1 MSQIINTNVMS
12 LNAQR
17 NLATSSDE
25 MATSL
30 QRLSSGMRINGAKDD
45 AAGLAISQRFT
56 AQIRGLSTA
65 IRNAGDAVSLTQTAE
80 GALGSVTSNL
90 QRMRELAVQASNGTN
105 SQVDRDALNSEYT
118 QLRSEVQRIADQTVF
133 AGVKLLDGSFSG
145 VNFQVGANVG
155 EVITIQSLANVST
168 TALGGTFTRHTA
180 SIAASAITDFTTAI
194 AAGGVTIQAAGFT
207 ATSIGAI
214 PAAGSAAERAQQ
226 VVSAINAVSAASGV
240 GASYDSSTGQ
250 ITLTSN
256 GAITVGGTTNDA
268 LVAGWANGSV
278 TTASTSST
286 GIAATNVSSYIGAQ
300 QAMGMLDQALT
311 SVNSSRATIGA
322 INSRFDSVIANL
334 RSTTENLSASRS
346 RIQDTDFAQE
356 TARLTRAQVLQQA
369 GVAMLAQ
376 ANAAPQQVLSLLRG

>member
-1 MSQIINTNVMS
+1 MSQVINTNVMS

-105 SQVDRDALNSEYT
+105 GQVDRDALNAEYT

-168 TALGGTFTRHTA
+168 GALGGTFTRFEGSA
-180 SIAASAITDFTTAI
+180 AASGITSFATAI
-194 AAGGVTIQAAGFT
+194 AAGDLTING
-207 ATSIGAI
+207 TSVGAI
-214 PAAGSAAERAQQ
+214 AGAGSAQERAGQL
-226 VVSAINAVSAASGV
+226 VSAINSVSATTGV
-240 GASYDSSTGQ
+240 GASYDAATGNYTLSSG
-250 ITLTSN
+250 S
-256 GAITVGGTTNDA
+256 AITVGGTSATVA
-268 LVAGWANGSV
+268 LSGFAAGAVG
-278 TTASTSST
+278 TSTSTTGMNST
-286 GIAATNVSSYIGAQ
+286 NLSSYTGAQ
-300 QAMGMLDQALT
+300 QALGVLDNALT
-311 SVNSSRATIGA
+311 AVNSSRATIGA
-322 INSRFDSVIANL
+322 INSRFDSVISNL

-376 ANAAPQQVLSLLRG
+376 ANQLPNGVMALMR

>member
-1 MSQIINTNVMS
+1 
-12 LNAQR
+12 
-17 NLATSSDE
+17 

-105 SQVDRDALNSEYT
+105 SQVDRDALNSEYA

-133 AGVKLLDGSFSG
+133 AGLKLLDGSFSG

-155 EVITIQSLANVST
+155 EVITIQTLANVST
-168 TALGGTFTRHTA
+168 GALGGTFTRVEG
-180 SIAASAITDFTTAI
+180 SVAASSMTSFATAI
-194 AAGGVTIQAAGFT
+194 AAGSLTING
-207 ATSIGAI
+207 TSVGAI
-214 PAAGSAAERAQQ
+214 AAAGSAQERAGQL
-226 VVSAINAVSAASGV
+226 VSAINAVSATTGV
-240 GASYDSSTGQ
+240 GASYDAATGNFTLSS
-250 ITLTSN
+250 
-256 GAITVGGTTNDA
+256 GAAINYGGASATVA
-268 LVAGWANGSV
+268 LAGFVAGSV
-278 TTASTSST
+278 GTSTSTT
-286 GIAATNVSSYIGAQ
+286 GMNSTNVSSFTGAQ
-300 QAMGMLDQALT
+300 QTLGVLDNALT
-311 SVNSSRATIGA
+311 SVNSARATIGS

-376 ANAAPQQVLSLLRG
+376 ANASPQQVLSLLRG

>member
-1 MSQIINTNVMS
+1 MTQVINTNVMS

-17 NLATSSDE
+17 NLATSSSE
-25 MATSL
+25 LSTSL
-30 QRLSSGMRINGAKDD
+30 QRLSSGLRINGAKDD

-105 SQVDRDALNSEYT
+105 SQADRNALNAEYG
-118 QLRSEVQRIADQTVF
+118 QLRNEVQRVADQTVF
-133 AGVKLLDGSFSG
+133 AGLKLLDGSFSG

-168 TALGGTFTRHTA
+168 GALGGTFTRVEGSVA
-180 SIAASAITDFTTAI
+180 AGSITGFATAI
-194 AAGGVTIQAAGFT
+194 AAGGLTVNG
-207 ATSIGAI
+207 TSVGAI
-214 PAAGSAAERAQQ
+214 AGAGSAQERAGQL
-226 VVSAINAVSAASGV
+226 VSAINAVSATTGV
-240 GASYDSSTGQ
+240 GASYDSATGFY
-250 ITLTSN
+250 TLSS
-256 GAITVGGTTNDA
+256 GAAITVAGASATVALSGFAAGAVGT
-268 LVAGWANGSV
+268 
-278 TTASTSST
+278 STSTT
-286 GIAATNVSSYIGAQ
+286 GMNSTNVQSFTDAQ
-300 QAMGMLDQALT
+300 QAIGVLDNALT

-322 INSRFDSVIANL
+322 INSRFDSVISNL

-346 RIQDTDFAQE
+346 RIQDADFAQE
-356 TARLTRAQVLQQA
+356 TASLTRAQVLQQA

-376 ANAAPQQVLSLLRG
+376 ANSAPQSVLSLLR

>member
-1 MSQIINTNVMS
+1 MSQVINTNVMS

-25 MATSL
+25 MQTSL

-105 SQVDRDALNSEYT
+105 SQADRDALNAEYT
-118 QLRSEVQRIADQTVF
+118 QLRGEVQRVADQTVF
-133 AGVKLLDGSFSG
+133 AGTKLLDGSFNG
-145 VNFQVGANVG
+145 VAFQVGANVG
-155 EVITIQSLANVST
+155 EVISISSLANVNT
-168 TALGGTFTRHTA
+168 NALGGNYARFEETVNKSALTGFGTA
-180 SIAASAITDFTTAI
+180 L
-194 AAGGVTIQAAGFT
+194 AAGAVKVNGVDLAA
-207 ATSIGAI
+207 IGA
-214 PAAGSAAERAQQ
+214 ATDETERAQQ
-226 VVSAINAVSAASGV
+226 MVSAINAVSARTGV
-240 GASYDSSTGQ
+240 GAAFDGTT

-256 GAITVGGTTNDA
+256 AAVTWTGAVTTSGFTGTVGA
-268 LVAGWANGSV
+268 SV
-278 TTASTSST
+278 TTGAV
-286 GIAATNVSSYIGAQ
+286 GATNLQSYTNSQLAI
-300 QAMGMLDQALT
+300 GMLDNALT

-346 RIQDTDFAQE
+346 RIQDTDFAAE
-356 TARLTRAQVLQQA
+356 TARLTRSQVLQQA

-376 ANAAPQQVLSLLRG
+376 ANAAPQQVLSLLR

>member
-1 MSQIINTNVMS
+1 MSQVINTNVMS

-105 SQVDRDALNSEYT
+105 GQVDRDALNAEYT

-168 TALGGTFTRHTA
+168 GALGGTFTRFEGSA
-180 SIAASAITDFTTAI
+180 AASGITSFATAI
-194 AAGGVTIQAAGFT
+194 AAGDLTING
-207 ATSIGAI
+207 TSVGAI
-214 PAAGSAAERAQQ
+214 AGAGSAQERAGQL
-226 VVSAINAVSAASGV
+226 VSAINSVSATTGV
-240 GASYDSSTGQ
+240 GASYDAATGNYTLSSG
-250 ITLTSN
+250 S
-256 GAITVGGTTNDA
+256 AITVGGTSATVA
-268 LVAGWANGSV
+268 LSGFAAGAVG
-278 TTASTSST
+278 TSTSTTGMNST
-286 GIAATNVSSYIGAQ
+286 NLSSYTGAQ
-300 QAMGMLDQALT
+300 QALGVLDNALT
-311 SVNSSRATIGA
+311 AVNSSRATIGA
-322 INSRFDSVIANL
+322 INSRFDSVISNL

>member
-1 MSQIINTNVMS
+1 MTQVINTNVMS

-17 NLATSSDE
+17 NLATSSSE
-25 MATSL
+25 LSTSL
-30 QRLSSGMRINGAKDD
+30 QRLSSGLRINGAKDD

-80 GALGSVTSNL
+80 GALGSVTANL
-90 QRMRELAVQASNGTN
+90 QRMRELAVQAANGTN
-105 SQVDRDALNSEYT
+105 SQVDRDALNAEYT
-118 QLRSEVQRIADQTVF
+118 QLSSEVQRVADQTVF
-133 AGVKLLDGSFSG
+133 AGLKLLDGSFSN
-145 VNFQVGANVG
+145 VAFQVGANVG
-155 EVITIQSLANVST
+155 EVISISSLANVSVS
-168 TALGGTFTRHTA
+168 ALGGTFSRHTA
-180 SIAASAITDFTTAI
+180 SVAASSLTGFATAI
-194 AAGGVTIQAAGFT
+194 AAGGVTVQAAGGT
-207 ATSIGAI
+207 ATSIGAVS
-214 PAAGSAAERAQQ
+214 AAGSAAERAQQ
-226 VVSAINAVSAASGV
+226 LVSAINGVSASSGV
-240 GASYDSSTGQ
+240 GASYDSATGQ
-250 ITLTSN
+250 VTLTAN
-256 GAITVGGTTNDA
+256 GAITFGGTTNLA
-268 LVAGWANGSV
+268 TVAGWANGSV
-278 TTASTSST
+278 TTTATSSS

-322 INSRFDSVIANL
+322 INSRFDSVISNL

-376 ANAAPQQVLSLLRG
+376 ANAAPQQVLSLLR

>member
-1 MSQIINTNVMS
+1 MSQVINTNVMS

-25 MATSL
+25 MQTSL

-105 SQVDRDALNSEYT
+105 SQADRDALNAEYT
-118 QLRSEVQRIADQTVF
+118 QLRGEVQRVADQTVF
-133 AGVKLLDGSFSG
+133 AGLKLLDGSFNS

-155 EVITIQSLANVST
+155 EVITISSLANVST
-168 TALGGTFTRHTA
+168 AALGGTFTRVTG
-180 SIAASAITDFTTAI
+180 SVAAGDIVDFTTAI
-194 AAGGVTIQAAGFT
+194 AAGDLTVKSGTGPAV
-207 ATSIGAI
+207 SVGAI
-214 PAAGSAAERAQQ
+214 AAAGSSAERAAQL
-226 VVSAINAVSAASGV
+226 VSAINAVSAQSGV
-240 GASYDSSTGQ
+240 GASYDSATGQ
-250 ITLTSN
+250 LTLTSSA
-256 GAITVGGTTNDA
+256 AITVAGAGATVAISGFAAGNVGT
-268 LVAGWANGSV
+268 
-278 TTASTSST
+278 STSTT
-286 GIAATNVSSYIGAQ
+286 GIAATNVSSYTNAQ
-300 QAMGMLDQALT
+300 QAIGMLDQALT
-311 SVNSSRATIGA
+311 SVNSSRATIGS

-376 ANAAPQQVLSLLRG
+376 ANASPQQVLSLLRG

>member
-1 MSQIINTNVMS
+1 
-12 LNAQR
+12 
-17 NLATSSDE
+17 
-25 MATSL
+25 
-30 QRLSSGMRINGAKDD
+30 MRINGAKDD

-105 SQVDRDALNSEYT
+105 SQADRDALNAEYV
-118 QLRSEVQRIADQTVF
+118 QLQSEVQRIADQTVF
-133 AGVKLLDGSFSG
+133 AGTKLLDGSFNG
-145 VNFQVGANVG
+145 VAFQVGANVG
-155 EVITIQSLANVST
+155 EVISISSLANVNT
-168 TALGGTFTRHTA
+168 VALGGDYTRIEA
-180 SIAASAITDFTTAI
+180 SVAVSTLTTNTAI
-194 AAGGVTIQAAGFT
+194 SAGGVLINGVD
-207 ATSIGAI
+207 IGAI
-214 PAAGSAAERAQQ
+214 PAGTGATRAQQ
-226 VVSAINAVSAASGV
+226 LVTAINAVSARSGV
-240 GASYDSSTGQ
+240 GASIDGGNLV
-250 ITLTSN
+250 LTSASN
-256 GAITVGGTTNDA
+256 IVITGTTDDGTAVGWDNSTLNTSVATGAVGKTNLQSYTNAQMA
-268 LVAGWANGSV
+268 L
-278 TTASTSST
+278 
-286 GIAATNVSSYIGAQ
+286 
-300 QAMGMLDQALT
+300 GMLDSALT
-311 SVNSSRATIGA
+311 AVNSARATIGS

>member
-1 MSQIINTNVMS
+1 MSQVINTNVMS

-25 MATSL
+25 MQTSL

-105 SQVDRDALNSEYT
+105 SQADRDALNAEYI
-118 QLRSEVQRIADQTVF
+118 QLQSEVQRIADQTVF
-133 AGVKLLDGSFSG
+133 AGTKLLDGSFNG
-145 VNFQVGANVG
+145 VAFQVGANVG
-155 EVITIQSLANVST
+155 EVISISSLADVNT
-168 TALGGTFTRHTA
+168 NALGGNYTRIEA
-180 SIAASAITDFTTAI
+180 SVAVTSLSTNTAI
-194 AAGGVTIQAAGFT
+194 SAGGVIINGVD
-207 ATSIGAI
+207 IGAI
-214 PAAGSAAERAQQ
+214 ATGTGATRAQQ
-226 VVSAINAVSAASGV
+226 LVTAINAVSARSGV
-240 GASYDSSTGQ
+240 GASIDGGNLV
-250 ITLTSN
+250 LTSASN
-256 GAITVGGTTNDA
+256 IVITGATDDDTAIGWDNSTLNTSVATGAVGKTNLQSYTNAQLA
-268 LVAGWANGSV
+268 L
-278 TTASTSST
+278 
-286 GIAATNVSSYIGAQ
+286 
-300 QAMGMLDQALT
+300 GMLDSALT
-311 SVNSSRATIGA
+311 AVNSARATIGS

-346 RIQDTDFAQE
+346 RIQDTDFAAE
-356 TARLTRAQVLQQA
+356 TARLTRSQVLQQA

>member
-1 MSQIINTNVMS
+1 MTQVINTNVMS

-17 NLATSSDE
+17 NLATSSSE
-25 MATSL
+25 LSTSL
-30 QRLSSGMRINGAKDD
+30 QRLSSGLRINGAKDD

-105 SQVDRDALNSEYT
+105 SQVDRDALNAEYG
-118 QLRSEVQRIADQTVF
+118 QLRQEIQRVADQTVF
-133 AGVKLLDGSFSG
+133 AGLKLLDGSFSG

-168 TALGGTFTRHTA
+168 GALGGTFTRVEGSVSA
-180 SIAASAITDFTTAI
+180 SSITGFATAI
-194 AAGGVTIQAAGFT
+194 AAGGLTVNG
-207 ATSIGAI
+207 TSVGAI
-214 PAAGSAAERAQQ
+214 AGAGSAQERAGQL
-226 VVSAINAVSAASGV
+226 VSAINAVSATTGV
-240 GASYDSSTGQ
+240 GASYDSATGFY
-250 ITLTSN
+250 TLSS
-256 GAITVGGTTNDA
+256 GAAITVAGASATVA
-268 LVAGWANGSV
+268 LSGFVAGSV
-278 TTASTSST
+278 GTSTSTT
-286 GIAATNVSSYIGAQ
+286 GMNSTNVQSFTDAQ
-300 QAMGMLDQALT
+300 QAIGVLDNALT

-322 INSRFDSVIANL
+322 INSRFDSVISNL

-346 RIQDTDFAQE
+346 RIQDADFAQE
-356 TARLTRAQVLQQA
+356 TASLTRAQVLQQA

-376 ANAAPQQVLSLLRG
+376 ANSAPQSVLSLLR

>member
-105 SQVDRDALNSEYT
+105 SQVDRDALNAEYT
-118 QLRSEVQRIADQTVF
+118 QLRSEVQRVADQTVF
-133 AGVKLLDGSFSG
+133 AGLKLLDGSFSG

-168 TALGGTFTRHTA
+168 GALGGTFTRVEG
-180 SIAASAITDFTTAI
+180 SVAASSMTSFATAI
-194 AAGGVTIQAAGFT
+194 AAGDLTVNG
-207 ATSIGAI
+207 TSVGAI
-214 PAAGSAAERAQQ
+214 AAAGSAQERAGQL
-226 VVSAINAVSAASGV
+226 VSAINAVSATTGV
-240 GASYDSSTGQ
+240 GASYDAATGNYTLSS
-250 ITLTSN
+250 SA
-256 GAITVGGTTNDA
+256 AITVGGASATVA
-268 LVAGWANGSV
+268 LSGFAAGSV
-278 TTASTSST
+278 GTSTSTT
-286 GIAATNVSSYIGAQ
+286 GMNATNVSSYVGSQ
-300 QAMGMLDQALT
+300 QAIGVLDNALT

-322 INSRFDSVIANL
+322 INSRFDSVISNL

-346 RIQDTDFAQE
+346 RIQDTDFAAE
-356 TARLTRAQVLQQA
+356 TARLTRSQVLQQA

-376 ANAAPQQVLSLLRG
+376 ANAAPQQVLSLLR

>member
-1 MSQIINTNVMS
+1 MSQVINTNVMS

-25 MATSL
+25 MSTSL

-105 SQVDRDALNSEYT
+105 SQADRDALNAEYL
-118 QLRSEVQRIADQTVF
+118 QLQSEVQRIADQTVF
-133 AGVKLLDGSFSG
+133 AGTKLLDGSFNG
-145 VNFQVGANVG
+145 VAFQVGANVG
-155 EVITIQSLANVST
+155 EVISISSLADVNT
-168 TALGGTFTRHTA
+168 NALGGNYTRIEA
-180 SIAASAITDFTTAI
+180 SVAVTSLTTNAAIS
-194 AAGGVTIQAAGFT
+194 AGGVIINGVD
-207 ATSIGAI
+207 IGAI
-214 PAAGSAAERAQQ
+214 ATGTGATRAQQ
-226 VVSAINAVSAASGV
+226 LVTAINAVSARSGV
-240 GASYDSSTGQ
+240 GASIDGGNLV
-250 ITLTSN
+250 LTSASN
-256 GAITVGGTTNDA
+256 IVITGATTDA
-268 LVAGWANGSV
+268 TAAGWANSTLNTSV
-278 TTASTSST
+278 AT
-286 GIAATNVSSYIGAQ
+286 GAVGKTNLQSYTNAQ
-300 QAMGMLDQALT
+300 LALGMLDSALT
-311 SVNSSRATIGA
+311 AVNSARATIGS

>member
-80 GALGSVTSNL
+80 GALGSVTTNL

-105 SQVDRDALNSEYT
+105 SQVDRDALNAEYT
-118 QLRSEVQRIADQTVF
+118 QLRSEVQRVADQTVF
-133 AGVKLLDGSFSG
+133 AGLKLLDGSFSG

-155 EVITIQSLANVST
+155 EVITIQSLANVGTGS
-168 TALGGTFTRHTA
+168 LGGTFTRFEGSA
-180 SIAASAITDFTTAI
+180 AASSITGFATAI
-194 AAGGVTIQAAGFT
+194 AAGDLTING
-207 ATSIGAI
+207 TSVGAI
-214 PAAGSAAERAQQ
+214 AGAGSAQERAGQL
-226 VVSAINAVSAASGV
+226 VSAINAVSATTGV
-240 GASYDSSTGQ
+240 GASYDSATGNY
-250 ITLTSN
+250 TLSS
-256 GAITVGGTTNDA
+256 GAAITVGGASATVA
-268 LVAGWANGSV
+268 LSGFAAGAVG
-278 TTASTSST
+278 TSTSTTGMNST
-286 GIAATNVSSYIGAQ
+286 NLSSYTGSQ
-300 QAMGMLDQALT
+300 QALGVLDNALT
-311 SVNSSRATIGA
+311 AVNSSRATIGA
-322 INSRFDSVIANL
+322 INSRFDSVISNL

>member
-1 MSQIINTNVMS
+1 MSQVINTNVMS

-17 NLATSSDE
+17 NLATSSGE

-30 QRLSSGMRINGAKDD
+30 QRLSSGLRINGAKDD

-105 SQVDRDALNSEYT
+105 SQTDRDALNVEYS
-118 QLRSEVQRIADQTVF
+118 QLRSEVQRVADQTVF
-133 AGVKLLDGSFSG
+133 AGLKLLDGSFSG

-168 TALGGTFTRHTA
+168 GALGGTFTRVEG
-180 SIAASAITDFTTAI
+180 SVAASSMTSFATAI
-194 AAGGVTIQAAGFT
+194 AAGGLTING
-207 ATSIGAI
+207 TSVGAI
-214 PAAGSAAERAQQ
+214 AAAGSAQERAGQL
-226 VVSAINAVSAASGV
+226 VSAINAVSATTGV
-240 GASYDSSTGQ
+240 GASYDAATGNFTLSS
-250 ITLTSN
+250 
-256 GAITVGGTTNDA
+256 GAAINYGGASATVVLSGFA
-268 LVAGWANGSV
+268 AGSV
-278 TTASTSST
+278 GTSTSTTGMNST
-286 GIAATNVSSYIGAQ
+286 TLSSFSGAQ
-300 QAMGMLDQALT
+300 QAIGVLDNALT
-311 SVNSSRATIGA
+311 SVNSSRATIGS

-334 RSTTENLSASRS
+334 RSTTENLSAARS
-346 RIQDTDFAQE
+346 RIMDTDFAQE
-356 TARLTRAQVLQQA
+356 TARLTRSQVLQQA

-376 ANAAPQQVLSLLRG
+376 ANAAPQQVLSLLR

>member
-1 MSQIINTNVMS
+1 MTQVINTNVMS

-17 NLATSSDE
+17 NLATSSGE
-25 MATSL
+25 LSVSL
-30 QRLSSGMRINGAKDD
+30 QRLSSGLRINGAKDD

-105 SQVDRDALNSEYT
+105 SQVDRDALNAEYG
-118 QLRSEVQRIADQTVF
+118 QLRSEVQRVADQTVF
-133 AGVKLLDGSFSG
+133 AGLKLLDGSFSG

-168 TALGGTFTRHTA
+168 GALGGTFTRVEGSVA
-180 SIAASAITDFTTAI
+180 AGSIMGFATAI
-194 AAGGVTIQAAGFT
+194 AASDLTVNG
-207 ATSIGAI
+207 TSVGAI
-214 PAAGSAAERAQQ
+214 AAAGSAQERAGQL
-226 VVSAINAVSAASGV
+226 VSAINAISATTGV
-240 GASYDSSTGQ
+240 GASYDAATGNYTLSSGA
-250 ITLTSN
+250 
-256 GAITVGGTTNDA
+256 AITVGGASATVVLSGFA
-268 LVAGWANGSV
+268 AGSV
-278 TTASTSST
+278 GTSTSTTGMNSTNVQSFTAS
-286 GIAATNVSSYIGAQ
+286 Q
-300 QAMGMLDQALT
+300 QAIGVLDNALT

-322 INSRFDSVIANL
+322 INSRFDSVISNL

-376 ANAAPQQVLSLLRG
+376 ANAAPQQVLSLLR

>member
-1 MSQIINTNVMS
+1 MTQVINTNVMS

-17 NLATSSDE
+17 NLATSSGE
-25 MATSL
+25 LSVSL
-30 QRLSSGMRINGAKDD
+30 QRLSSGLRINGAKDD

-105 SQVDRDALNSEYT
+105 SQVDRDALNAEYG
-118 QLRSEVQRIADQTVF
+118 QLRSEVQRVADQTVF
-133 AGVKLLDGSFSG
+133 AGLKLLDGSFSG

-168 TALGGTFTRHTA
+168 GALGGTFTRVEGSVA
-180 SIAASAITDFTTAI
+180 AGSITGFATAI
-194 AAGGVTIQAAGFT
+194 AAGGLTVNG
-207 ATSIGAI
+207 TSVGAI
-214 PAAGSAAERAQQ
+214 AAAGSAQERAGQL
-226 VVSAINAVSAASGV
+226 VSAINAISATTGV
-240 GASYDSSTGQ
+240 GASYDAATGNYTLSSGA
-250 ITLTSN
+250 
-256 GAITVGGTTNDA
+256 AITVGGASATVVLSGFA
-268 LVAGWANGSV
+268 AGSV
-278 TTASTSST
+278 GTSTSTTGMNSTNVQSFTAS
-286 GIAATNVSSYIGAQ
+286 Q
-300 QAMGMLDQALT
+300 QAIGVLDNALT

-322 INSRFDSVIANL
+322 INSRFDSVISNL

-346 RIQDTDFAQE
+346 RIQDADFAQE
-356 TARLTRAQVLQQA
+356 TASLTRAQVLQQA

-376 ANAAPQQVLSLLRG
+376 ANSAPQSVLSLLR

>member
-1 MSQIINTNVMS
+1 MTQVINTNVMS

-17 NLATSSDE
+17 NLATSSSE
-25 MATSL
+25 LSTSL
-30 QRLSSGMRINGAKDD
+30 QRLSSGLRINGAKDD

-105 SQVDRDALNSEYT
+105 SQVDRDALNSEYG
-118 QLRSEVQRIADQTVF
+118 QLRSEIQRVADQTVF
-133 AGVKLLDGSFSG
+133 AGLKLLDGSFSG

-168 TALGGTFTRHTA
+168 GALGGTFTRVEG
-180 SIAASAITDFTTAI
+180 SVAASSITGFATAI
-194 AAGGVTIQAAGFT
+194 AAGDLTVNG
-207 ATSIGAI
+207 TSIGAI
-214 PAAGSAAERAQQ
+214 AGAGSAQERAGQL
-226 VVSAINAVSAASGV
+226 VSAINAVSATTGV
-240 GASYDSSTGQ
+240 GASYDSATGNV
-250 ITLTSN
+250 TLSS
-256 GAITVGGTTNDA
+256 GAAITVAGASATVALSGFAAGAVGT
-268 LVAGWANGSV
+268 
-278 TTASTSST
+278 STSTT
-286 GIAATNVSSYIGAQ
+286 GMNSTNVQSFTGAQ
-300 QAMGMLDQALT
+300 QAIGVLDNALT

-322 INSRFDSVIANL
+322 INSRFDSVISNL

-346 RIQDTDFAQE
+346 RIQDADFAQE
-356 TARLTRAQVLQQA
+356 TASLTRAQVLQQA

-376 ANAAPQQVLSLLRG
+376 ANAAPQSVLSLLR

>member
-1 MSQIINTNVMS
+1 MTQVINTNVMS

-17 NLATSSDE
+17 NLATSSGE
-25 MATSL
+25 LSVSL
-30 QRLSSGMRINGAKDD
+30 QRLSSGLRINGAKDD

-105 SQVDRDALNSEYT
+105 SQVDRDALNAEYG
-118 QLRSEVQRIADQTVF
+118 QLRSEVQRVADQTVF
-133 AGVKLLDGSFSG
+133 AGLKLLDGSFSG

-168 TALGGTFTRHTA
+168 GALGGTFTRVEGSVA
-180 SIAASAITDFTTAI
+180 AGSITGFATAI
-194 AAGGVTIQAAGFT
+194 AAGGLTVNG
-207 ATSIGAI
+207 SSVGAFA
-214 PAAGSAAERAQQ
+214 AAGSAQERAGQL
-226 VVSAINAVSAASGV
+226 VSAINAISATTGV
-240 GASYDSSTGQ
+240 GASYDAATGNYTLSSGA
-250 ITLTSN
+250 
-256 GAITVGGTTNDA
+256 AITVGGASATVVLSGFA
-268 LVAGWANGSV
+268 AGSV
-278 TTASTSST
+278 GTSTSTTGMNSTNVQSFTAS
-286 GIAATNVSSYIGAQ
+286 Q
-300 QAMGMLDQALT
+300 QAIGVLDNALT

-322 INSRFDSVIANL
+322 INSRFDSVISNL

-376 ANAAPQQVLSLLRG
+376 ANAAPQQVLSLLR

>member
-1 MSQIINTNVMS
+1 MSQVINTNVMS

-17 NLATSSDE
+17 NLATSSGE
-25 MATSL
+25 MSTSL
-30 QRLSSGMRINGAKDD
+30 QRLSSGLRINGAKDD

-105 SQVDRDALNSEYT
+105 SQADRDALNAEYL
-118 QLRSEVQRIADQTVF
+118 QLSNEVQRVADQTVF
-133 AGVKLLDGSFSG
+133 AGLKLLDGSFSG

-155 EVITIQSLANVST
+155 EVITISSLANVSVSQ
-168 TALGGTFTRHTA
+168 LGGTFSRFTA
-180 SIAASAITDFTTAI
+180 TLANASSMTGFATAI
-194 AAGGVTIQAAGFT
+194 ASGGVTINGT
-207 ATSIGAI
+207 NIGAI
-214 PAAGSAAERAQQ
+214 AGAGSAAERAGQL
-226 VVSAINAVSAASGV
+226 VSAINAVSAQTSV
-240 GASYDSSTGQ
+240 GASYDTATGQ
-250 ITLTSN
+250 LTLTSS
-256 GAITVGGTTNDA
+256 AAVTIAGTTNLA
-268 LVAGWANGSV
+268 TVAGWANGSV
-278 TTASTSST
+278 GTSTSTT
-286 GIAATNVSSYIGAQ
+286 GIQATNVSSYTGAQ
-300 QAMGMLDQALT
+300 QAIGMLDQALT

-346 RIQDTDFAQE
+346 RIQDTDFAAE
-356 TARLTRAQVLQQA
+356 TARLTRSQVLQQA

-376 ANAAPQQVLSLLRG
+376 ANAAPQQVLSLLR

>member
-1 MSQIINTNVMS
+1 MTQVINTNVMS

-17 NLATSSDE
+17 NLATSSGE
-25 MATSL
+25 LSVSL
-30 QRLSSGMRINGAKDD
+30 QRLSSGLRINGAKDD

-105 SQVDRDALNSEYT
+105 SQVDRDALNAEYG
-118 QLRSEVQRIADQTVF
+118 QLRSEVQRVADQTVF

-168 TALGGTFTRHTA
+168 GALGGTFTRVEGSVA
-180 SIAASAITDFTTAI
+180 AGSITGFATAI
-194 AAGGVTIQAAGFT
+194 AAGGLTVNG
-207 ATSIGAI
+207 TSVGAI
-214 PAAGSAAERAQQ
+214 AAAGSAQERAGQL
-226 VVSAINAVSAASGV
+226 VSAINAISATTGV
-240 GASYDSSTGQ
+240 GASYDSATGNY
-250 ITLTSN
+250 TLSS
-256 GAITVGGTTNDA
+256 GAAITVAGGSATVA
-268 LVAGWANGSV
+268 LSGFAAGSV
-278 TTASTSST
+278 GASTSTT
-286 GIAATNVSSYIGAQ
+286 GMNSTNVQSFTSSQ
-300 QAMGMLDQALT
+300 QAIGVLDNALT

-322 INSRFDSVIANL
+322 INSRFDSVISNL

-346 RIQDTDFAQE
+346 RIQDADFAQE
-356 TARLTRAQVLQQA
+356 TASLTRAQVLQQA

-376 ANAAPQQVLSLLRG
+376 ANSAPQSVLSLLR